1 MSEILKKT
9 LTLSDA
15 FRIAKPLRFNMMFK
29 PVGSLCNLN
38 CAYCYYLD
46 KSDIYNKKSVMPLN
60 ILEKCIEEYLE
71 INDAEEIIF
80 DWHGGEPLMLGLG
93 YFENIV
99 RFQNRYKG
107 NKKIL
112 NTIQTNG
119 TLLNPDFASFFRNN
133 NFLVGI
139 SIDGPQHIHDKYRLD
154 KGGSP
159 TFNKVLRGIELLHRY
174 GVEFNTMT
182 TINKAGEGKG
192 LEVYDFLKRIGS
204 HYMQF
209 MPVVEYVNLK
219 TNKITSPAD
228 EDSKLAP
235 WSVDP
240 IEYGKFMCEIFDH
253 WVKNDVG
260 RYFVNLFDSTLA
272 NYCGMNPGTCVYSE
286 TCGANAVVEHNGD
299 VYPCDHFV
307 YPKYKLGNVMERSLY
322 DMVSSNPMVEFGIDK
337 RNTLPTQCLQCKYY
351 FACHGECPKHRFEKT
366 LCGKNGLNSL
376 CQGLHA
382 FFSYTEPYMVEM
394 RNLYFSGKSPSEI
407 MYWNPNC

>member
-1 MSEILKKT
+1 MSEWLKNT

-15 FRIAKPLRFNMMFK
+15 CRITKPLRFNMMFK
-29 PVGSLCNLN
+29 PIGSLCNLN

-46 KSDIYNKKSVMPLN
+46 KSDNYDKKSVMPLD
-60 ILEKCIEEYLE
+60 ILEKCIKEYFE
-71 INDAEEIIF
+71 INDTEEVIF
-80 DWHGGEPLMLGLG
+80 DWHGGEPLMLGVE
-93 YFENIV
+93 YFENVV
-99 RFQNRYKG
+99 RLQNRYKG

-119 TLLNPDFASFFRNN
+119 TLLNPDFTSFFRDN
-133 NFLVGI
+133 NFLVGV
-139 SIDGPQHIHDKYRLD
+139 SIDGPQYIHDKYRLD
-154 KGGSP
+154 KSGSP

-209 MPVVEYVNLK
+209 MPVVEYVNVK
-219 TNKITSPAD
+219 TNKITSPDD
-228 EDSKLAP
+228 EDSKLTH
-235 WSVDP
+235 WSVNP

-307 YPKYKLGNVMERSLY
+307 YPKYKLGNVTEMSLY
-322 DMVSSNPMVEFGIDK
+322 DMVSANPMVEFGIDK

-366 LCGKNGLNSL
+366 ACGKNGLNSL
-376 CQGLHA
+376 CHGLHS
-382 FFSYTEPYMVEM
+382 FFSHTEPYMVEM
-394 RNLYFSGKSPSEI
+394 RKLYFSGKSPSEI